1 MDATEKKA
9 KKTSWFVVLSSIPIF
24 LLVEFISFLIP
35 HRTMLAAKI
44 LLFIVLIA
52 AGLLSP
58 KPREPKKRKHKQNPR
73 FGIFH
78 NICFTAGACLLLS
91 LVFDEGDYSYTQDF
105 PFWGVALVLSLLLI
119 VAALFLLPKKIF
131 ETKSGIGWLLLGGL
145 LVGFLLW
152 FVVHSFIMHFNYVLD
167 LTPPTEY
174 TAIIEQKEHHNHRK
188 SPDSYEFEVT
198 ANGKTFDLEVE
209 LRIYDNYEVGDTF
222 TFYRYEGAFGK
233 AFYLSDPTQ
242 KGGS

>member
-1 MDATEKKA
+1 MDKIEKKV
-9 KKTSWFVVLSSIPIF
+9 KKRSWLSALLAFVIF
-24 LLVEFISFLIP
+24 LLLESLALLIP
-35 HRTMLAAKI
+35 HRILLTAKFLLLAAS
-44 LLFIVLIA
+44 VA
-52 AGLLSP
+52 VGLLAP

-78 NICFTAGACLLLS
+78 NICFTAGAGLLLS
-91 LVFDEGDYSYTQDF
+91 LVFDEGDYSYSQAF
-105 PFWGVALVLSLLLI
+105 PFWGVALVVSLLLI

-131 ETKSGIGWLLLGGL
+131 ETKSGIGWVLLGVL

-152 FVVHSFIMHFNYVLD
+152 FVVNSFIMHFNYLLD

-174 TAIIEQKEHHNHRK
+174 TAIIEQKEHHNRLK

-198 ANGKTFDLEVE
+198 ANGQTFDLEVE

-222 TFYRYEGAFGK
+222 TFYHYEGAFGK
-233 AFYLSDPTQ
+233 AFFLSDPTQ